1 MAAERW
7 IRTSDQVHSGQMR
20 IRHLGMAPSVHPEA
34 YVAPTAVLSGD
45 VRIGAGSCIMHG
57 AVLAAEGGPVQ
68 IGVSCVIMENA
79 VLRGTPQNP
88 LIMGDH
94 VLAGPHSHL
103 TGCGIADE
111 VFIATGARVFNGAQL
126 GRASSVALGGTVHIG
141 AVLPPLARVPIGWVA
156 LGEPAAMYPPGDA
169 EAIRAALD
177 TAGGGFLP
185 FVFGIE
191 EAAGRRE
198 QMQAALQR
206 YTAAIAR
213 QHHHDEIIDATPA
226 DLEPPA
232 AGRGGV
238 RPLPVVLAVRDFLA
252 LFEHVFFGLVVGNAG
267 WRRGLVAILD
277 VMIGILVVGVLVL
290 GVAVGAGCHGCESCS
305 KVPGTQ
311 TGSLR
316 RSGKEVSSHR
326 PCGAGRALPLAQ
338 GGREYG
344 QHHEAGQGE
353 RRQVAGAGG
362 EQAEH
367 GRAAPASRCS

>member
-1 MAAERW
+1 MEPPSRSSAAGAPVEALAGTLVCPVKSPNLAAERW
-7 IRTSDQVHSGQMR
+7 ILAADQVHSGQMR
-20 IRHLGMAPSVHPEA
+20 IQHLGMAPSVHPEA

-45 VRIGAGSCIMHG
+45 VRVGPGSCIMHG

-68 IGVSCVIMENA
+68 IGASCVIMENA
-79 VLRGTPQNP
+79 VLRGTPRHP

-177 TAGGGFLP
+177 AAGGGFLP

-191 EAAGRRE
+191 EAPGRRE

-206 YTAAIAR
+206 YTTAIAR

-226 DLEPPA
+226 DL
-232 AGRGGV
+232 
-238 RPLPVVLAVRDFLA
+238 
-252 LFEHVFFGLVVGNAG
+252 
-267 WRRGLVAILD
+267 
-277 VMIGILVVGVLVL
+277 
-290 GVAVGAGCHGCESCS
+290 
-305 KVPGTQ
+305 
-311 TGSLR
+311 
-316 RSGKEVSSHR
+316 
-326 PCGAGRALPLAQ
+326 
-338 GGREYG
+338 
-344 QHHEAGQGE
+344 
-353 RRQVAGAGG
+353 
-362 EQAEH
+362 
-367 GRAAPASRCS
+367 

>member
-1 MAAERW
+1 
-7 IRTSDQVHSGQMR
+7 MR

-45 VRIGAGSCIMHG
+45 VRVGPGSCIMHG

-68 IGVSCVIMENA
+68 IGASCVIMENA
-79 VLRGTPQNP
+79 VLRGTPHNP

-169 EAIRAALD
+169 EAIRAGLD
-177 TAGGGFLP
+177 AAGGGFLP

-213 QHHHDEIIDATPA
+213 QHHHDEIID
-226 DLEPPA
+226 D
-232 AGRGGV
+232 
-238 RPLPVVLAVRDFLA
+238 
-252 LFEHVFFGLVVGNAG
+252 N
-267 WRRGLVAILD
+267 
-277 VMIGILVVGVLVL
+277 
-290 GVAVGAGCHGCESCS
+290 
-305 KVPGTQ
+305 VP
-311 TGSLR
+311 SDR
-316 RSGKEVSSHR
+316 
-326 PCGAGRALPLAQ
+326 
-338 GGREYG
+338 
-344 QHHEAGQGE
+344 
-353 RRQVAGAGG
+353 
-362 EQAEH
+362 
-367 GRAAPASRCS
+367 